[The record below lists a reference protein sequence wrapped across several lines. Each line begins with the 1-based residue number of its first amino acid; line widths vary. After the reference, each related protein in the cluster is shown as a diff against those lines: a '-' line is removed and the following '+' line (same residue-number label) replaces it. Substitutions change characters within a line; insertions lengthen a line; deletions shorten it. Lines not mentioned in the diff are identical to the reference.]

1 MDLIENQNIEID
13 NQANSSITSEP
24 VSVSSHTNQETSEKT
39 VEKYLT
45 SYIHALSC
53 VDTKCTHDKC
63 LQFKRAIQHSK
74 TCLKYQQCKFCYQLI
89 ALSCYHSKQCNDK
102 NCSVPFCISIKIKL
116 NSILEMKKI
125 KKFLIE
131 KSNYS
136 KMYSQQLAEAQTQT
150 DGLLKRK
157 RSSDQLFSIA
167 SSSSSST
174 TDTDNTP
181 TNVNQDDNELAD
193 FIAKLN
199 AIKEKHKTSTQRP
212 NKMLN
217 KILPNQRKDLV
228 NFVFELTLNKSLAQ
242 RNLCE
247 NNIDFKNKHLA
258 RYAFYLIMR
267 EQAINDGLRDAE
279 DYFYLLAELAF
290 KAKFEMEKF
299 LITKRDDAQVQCDL
313 NETIE
318 STGDCDESFS
328 IKKVKLE

>member
-13 NQANSSITSEP
+13 SQENSSIRSEP

-53 VDTKCTHDKC
+53 VDTKCTHEKC

-131 KSNYS
+131 NSNYS
-136 KMYSQQLAEAQTQT
+136 KMYAQQLVEAQTQT

-157 RSSDQLFSIA
+157 HSHDQLFSLT
-167 SSSSSST
+167 SSSST
-174 TDTDNTP
+174 TNTDNTS
-181 TNVNQDDNELAD
+181 TNSEPELAD

-199 AIKEKHKTSTQRP
+199 AIKEKHQTSIQRP

-242 RNLCE
+242 RKLCE

-299 LITKRDDAQVQCDL
+299 LTVKRENAQVQCDL

-318 STGDCDESFS
+318 STGECESFA